1 MCYYDVRLCFH
12 DHRLGCNAASPE
24 YGNFTFPHR
33 YGISEIRLMQ
43 IADADA
49 LRISDADG
57 APCTA
62 ENVT

>member
-1 MCYYDVRLCFH
+1 MITAWGVTPQ
-12 DHRLGCNAASPE
+12 PE

-57 APCTA
+57 GAVHGGKT
-62 ENVT
+62 